1 MLLFSAIGMAM
12 FGGNINSQTPEEQVK
27 LIGIDA
33 GSAPGPNSLV
43 LNFNDYYC
51 AMYALFM
58 IFCCGWGG
66 FDTNS
71 MYNNPAY
78 DKRVAFEYFFIL
90 YFVIA
95 NLCLMN
101 VVQSFFIDQ
110 VCGATAHDAVCG
122 TEGCEDSHEGEA
134 EGDQPEGGEIELV
147 ESGPLITAEIDLP
160 EVEVEVEVDAG
171 VAVDLDIGAPDIE
184 VEVGAPDMEVEMDA
198 PEMEVEAEVGLEV
211 DVDVAVEE
219 E

>member
-1 MLLFSAIGMAM
+1 MLAIVMLLFSAIGMAM
-12 FGGNINSQTPEEQVK
+12 FGGNINSNTPQEQVK
-27 LIGIDA
+27 MIGISA
-33 GSAPGPNSLV
+33 GSAPSPNSLV

-110 VCGATAHDAVCG
+110 VCGATSHDAC
-122 TEGCEDSHEGEA
+122 
-134 EGDQPEGGEIELV
+134 
-147 ESGPLITAEIDLP
+147 
-160 EVEVEVEVDAG
+160 
-171 VAVDLDIGAPDIE
+171 
-184 VEVGAPDMEVEMDA
+184 
-198 PEMEVEAEVGLEV
+198 
-211 DVDVAVEE
+211 
-219 E
+219 

>member
-1 MLLFSAIGMAM
+1 MLLFSAIGMSM
-12 FGGNINSQTPEEQVK
+12 FGGNINSKTPEEQVK
-27 LIGIDA
+27 LIGIDS
-33 GSAPGPNSLV
+33 GSAPSPNSLV

-110 VCGATAHDAVCG
+110 VCGATSHDAVCVGG
-122 TEGCEDSHEGEA
+122 TEGCDEEA
-134 EGDQPEGGEIELV
+134 LSDQPEGGEIELV
-147 ESGPLITAEIDLP
+147 ENGPLITAEIDLP

-184 VEVGAPDMEVEMDA
+184 IEVGAPDMEVEMDA
-198 PEMEVEAEVGLEV
+198 PEMEVEVEVGLEV
-211 DVDVAVEE
+211 DVDVGGEE
-219 E
+219 

>member
-12 FGGNINSQTPEEQVK
+12 FGGNINSKTPEEQVK

-33 GSAPGPNSLV
+33 GSAPSPNSLV

-66 FDTNS
+66 FDTNA

-110 VCGATAHDAVCG
+110 VCGATAHDAVCAG
-122 TEGCEDSHEGEA
+122 SEGEA
-134 EGDQPEGGEIELV
+134 GEDEPEGGEIELV
-147 ESGPLITAEIDLP
+147 EAGPLITAEIDLP
-160 EVEVEVEVDAG
+160 EAEVEVDVDAG

-184 VEVGAPDMEVEMDA
+184 VEVGAPDMEVEVDA
-198 PEMEVEAEVGLEV
+198 PEIEVEAEVEV
-211 DVDVAVEE
+211 DVDVGGEE
-219 E
+219 

>member
-12 FGGNINSQTPEEQVK
+12 FGGNINSNTPQEQVK
-27 LIGIDA
+27 MIGISA
-33 GSAPGPNSLV
+33 GSAPSPNSLV

-110 VCGATAHDAVCG
+110 VCGATSHDACQVVG
-122 TEGCEDSHEGEA
+122 THECEDEHT
-134 EGDQPEGGEIELV
+134 EGGEIELV
-147 ESGPLITAEIDLP
+147 ETEPMITAEIDLP
-160 EVEVEVEVDAG
+160 EVEVEVEVDAE

-184 VEVGAPDMEVEMDA
+184 VEVGAPDMEIEVDA

-211 DVDVAVEE
+211 DVDVGGEE
-219 E
+219 